1 MQRIELQIMAIANSE
16 QQPQSFVLI
25 LKELEGKRRLPVVIG
40 SHEAQAIALAIEKIT
55 PSRPMTHDL
64 LKNTMEAA
72 DATLKEIAITD
83 LSDGIFFA
91 TLYWSLPDGRII
103 EVDARTSDAVALAV
117 RFNCR
122 IFTHSFILE
131 EAGIEVEGQEKTTAK
146 PVSLGEMTAQ
156 ALQEQL
162 DEALSQENY
171 ERAAAIRDEMKRRMQ
186 QQ

>member
-40 SHEAQAIALAIEKIT
+40 SYEAQAIALAIEKIAS
-55 PSRPMTHDL
+55 SRPMTHDL

-72 DATLKEIAITD
+72 DATLKEIAITN
-83 LSDGIFFA
+83 LADGIFFTTMYW
-91 TLYWSLPDGRII
+91 TLSDGRTI

-122 IFTHSFILE
+122 IFTHSFILD
-131 EAGIEVEGQEKTTAK
+131 EAGLEVEGQEKKSAK
-146 PVSLGEMTAQ
+146 PSTLAEMTAQ
-156 ALQEQL
+156 VLQEQL
-162 DEALSQENY
+162 EDALAKEDY
-171 ERAAAIRDEMKRRMQ
+171 EQAAAIRDEMKRRMQ